1 MEGHEAGGR
10 HVPVVESVAEVA
22 EVEGKSDLEAFVALP
37 YELHRQD
44 PMWVGPLRRDVRTL
58 LSPRDNPFWEHAA
71 ARHFLARCDGRVV
84 GRISAIDNRL
94 HNEVHQESVGFFG
107 FFECID
113 DEAVAAR
120 LFDAAAAWLR
130 MRGLSVLRGPAS
142 PSMNDECGLL
152 VDGFDT
158 PPTLMQP
165 HNPRYYQKLLES
177 AHFQKAKDLLA
188 YQPLQ
193 REMPDRLVQGAVLLQ
208 KRYGISV
215 RPLDMK
221 NFDRDV
227 DVIKRLYNKA
237 WEKNWGFVPMTDR
250 EIEHMARQFKP
261 VVDPNLVLFA
271 MQKGEPIGMTITLP
285 DFNVALRANRS
296 GKLFPG
302 IVKVLWASRK
312 IDRARILV
320 LGTIPEWRGKGVDA
334 LLYKAVWENANKR
347 GIFWGEGGWVLEDN
361 PAMNNAMI
369 RIGFGVYKTYRM
381 YDRPL

>member
-1 MEGHEAGGR
+1 VSAVEVTE
-10 HVPVVESVAEVA
+10 VESRR
-22 EVEGKSDLEAFVALP
+22 DREAFIALP
-37 YELHRQD
+37 YDLNRND

-58 LSPRDNPFWEHAA
+58 LSPSENPFWEHAA
-71 ARHFLARCDGRVV
+71 ARHFLARRDGTVV
-84 GRISAIDNRL
+84 GRISGIENRL
-94 HNEVHQESVGFFG
+94 HNEIHQDQVGFFG

-120 LFDAAAAWLR
+120 LFDAAATWLR
-130 MRGLSVLRGPAS
+130 TRGRSVMRGPAS

-165 HNPRYYQKLLES
+165 HNPRYYQKLVES
-177 AHFQKAKDLLA
+177 ARFQKAKDLIC

-193 REMPDRLVQGAVLLQ
+193 REMPQRLTDGVALLK

-221 NFDRDV
+221 HFDRDLA
-227 DVIKRLYNKA
+227 VIKKVYNAA

-250 EIEHMARQFKP
+250 EIEHLAHQFKP
-261 VVDPNLVLFA
+261 VVVPELVLIA
-271 MQKGEPIGMTITLP
+271 EHKGEPIGMTVTLP
-285 DFNVALRANRS
+285 DYNVAFKKNPS

-302 IVKVLWASRK
+302 ILKVLWAMRK
-312 IDRARILV
+312 IDRARILI
-320 LGTIPEWRGKGVDA
+320 LGAIPEWRGRGIDG
-334 LLYKAVWENANKR
+334 LLYHAVWTNANKR
-347 GIFWGEGGWVLEDN
+347 GIYWGEGGWVLEDN
-361 PAMNNAMI
+361 PGMNNGMR
-369 RIGFGVYKTYRM
+369 RIGFGPYKTYRM